1 MLCLAQQKE
10 EKGRAYM
17 EDALIAGKG
26 LGEDTTNGAAARP
39 VVAAGEGRARRRESE
54 RRERIKK
61 QREEMNG

>member
-26 LGEDTTNGAAARP
+26 LGEDRTNGAAARP
-39 VVAAGEGRARRRESE
+39 IVAAGEEGVREKGKFFFVSFEKNRGRR
-54 RRERIKK
+54 
-61 QREEMNG
+61 